1 MKISPRWL
9 LAASLLI
16 ATPAIGQEAPEEPR
30 AERSADAV
38 KKRVDVLLSGIE
50 DVPSDEDWARLGD
63 AAVPALVEIVRDRQA
78 KVVKRGRAAIGLGN
92 FDTDTSRQALRML
105 LVDSTTPSLL
115 LRKSMIAL
123 ARLEGDGA
131 TDAVAKH
138 LDHKS
143 KRVREQA
150 IKTLGELQTAPAQ
163 AALGARAKVEKS
175 RYLKDLIDAELQK
188 PVQTTQVAKPT
199 NDAKMSASPDSSEA
213 AQ

>member
-16 ATPAIGQEAPEEPR
+16 ATPAVGQEAPEEEA
-30 AERSADAV
+30 AEQATDDV
-38 KKRVDVLLSGIE
+38 KQRVEVLLSGIE
-50 DVPSDEDWARLGD
+50 DVPSEEDWARLGD
-63 AAVPALVEIVRDRQA
+63 AAVPALVEIARDRKA

-92 FDTDTSRQALRML
+92 FDTDSSKQALRML
-105 LVDSTTPSLL
+105 LVDSSTPTLL

-123 ARLEGDGA
+123 ARLEGPA
-131 TDAVAKH
+131 AVQPVAKH

-150 IKTLGELQTAPAQ
+150 IKTLGGLQTGPAR
-163 AALGARAKVEKS
+163 AALGARSQVEKS
-175 RYLKDLIDAELQK
+175 RHLKEMIETELQK
-188 PVQTTQVAKPT
+188 PMKTQVATPAVDT
-199 NDAKMSASPDSSEA
+199 TTASSSTEEA